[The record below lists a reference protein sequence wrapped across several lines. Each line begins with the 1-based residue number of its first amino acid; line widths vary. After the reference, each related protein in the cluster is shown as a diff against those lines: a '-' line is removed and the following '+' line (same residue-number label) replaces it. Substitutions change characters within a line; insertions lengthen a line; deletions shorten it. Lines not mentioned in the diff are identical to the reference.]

1 MTDDTDHTQPSSTA
15 SDLQAQAETGAAKPR
30 KTKAAAAETPNRS
43 DESLRPHA
51 MIEIGFSRSGMIESV
66 NDAAEQALGY
76 SAGELIGKSRDLI
89 CAMCRDDPSRL
100 DSVWNAALVGEE
112 QVLRLD
118 MIGAGSKN
126 IVLEAILYTDGHGGL
141 RLQGLNVSDYVAR
154 ARAVLNRAEAMSDGA
169 LKIELTPEGEI
180 ISANAAFCEA
190 LRYDESDLLGLN
202 FSSLRTPARG
212 TQRDLIWRRVLNGHP
227 EDTMLEL
234 NAQDGKII
242 YMSARKQAF
251 TDPEQGPIVMI
262 VGRDVTALH
271 EQQAT
276 ANALVNS
283 ALRSQAVIEFDLKG
297 NVLTAN
303 ENFLKLTGYTLE
315 EVVGHHHRMF
325 CDAQYANSPDYAEF
339 WDRLRRGEFISG
351 EFRRLGRGGVEKW
364 INATY
369 NSVLSPDGTP
379 IKFVKFA
386 TDITADKLR
395 AAEFESKVNAISRS
409 QAVIE
414 FDLDGNVL
422 TANENFLETF
432 GYALKDVQGHH
443 HSMFCEP
450 AHANSHE
457 YRAFWHRLA
466 RGEFEHGEY
475 LRLARGGREVW
486 LNATYNPIFD
496 TSGKPVKVVKYATDI
511 TADKLRNTEFES
523 RVAAISRGQ
532 AVIEFD
538 LDGRVMAVN
547 ENFLRVMGYSER
559 EILNQHHSMF
569 CSDEHIKSQEYR
581 DFWLALN
588 KGEFRTGRYHRI
600 GKFGRDVYIQATYSP
615 IFDTKGQPIRV
626 VKYAQDVTEQVN
638 LENAIRAKAGA
649 MIETVG
655 LLSGSIADITGST
668 STALGQANQTEANA
682 NEGAEALNNA
692 IEAIDLIQRSS
703 AEISEIVK
711 VIAEIANQTNLLAF
725 NAAIEAA
732 RAGEHGVGFSVVADE
747 VRKLAERSS
756 GAAQEITKLISES
769 VARVTQG
776 TERSHLARAAFQR
789 IVQSVTMTGSS
800 IERISHSADTQRDVS
815 ENVVTLINELAEA
828 ARVTT
833 KSKAA

>member
-1 MTDDTDHTQPSSTA
+1 
-15 SDLQAQAETGAAKPR
+15 
-30 KTKAAAAETPNRS
+30 
-43 DESLRPHA
+43 
-51 MIEIGFSRSGMIESV
+51 
-66 NDAAEQALGY
+66 
-76 SAGELIGKSRDLI
+76 
-89 CAMCRDDPSRL
+89 
-100 DSVWNAALVGEE
+100 
-112 QVLRLD
+112 
-118 MIGAGSKN
+118 
-126 IVLEAILYTDGHGGL
+126 
-141 RLQGLNVSDYVAR
+141 
-154 ARAVLNRAEAMSDGA
+154 
-169 LKIELTPEGEI
+169 
-180 ISANAAFCEA
+180 
-190 LRYDESDLLGLN
+190 
-202 FSSLRTPARG
+202 
-212 TQRDLIWRRVLNGHP
+212 
-227 EDTMLEL
+227 
-234 NAQDGKII
+234 
-242 YMSARKQAF
+242 
-251 TDPEQGPIVMI
+251 
-262 VGRDVTALH
+262 
-271 EQQAT
+271 
-276 ANALVNS
+276 
-283 ALRSQAVIEFDLKG
+283 
-297 NVLTAN
+297 
-303 ENFLKLTGYTLE
+303 
-315 EVVGHHHRMF
+315 
-325 CDAQYANSPDYAEF
+325 
-339 WDRLRRGEFISG
+339 
-351 EFRRLGRGGVEKW
+351 
-364 INATY
+364 
-369 NSVLSPDGTP
+369 
-379 IKFVKFA
+379 
-386 TDITADKLR
+386 
-395 AAEFESKVNAISRS
+395 
-409 QAVIE
+409 
-414 FDLDGNVL
+414 
-422 TANENFLETF
+422 
-432 GYALKDVQGHH
+432 
-443 HSMFCEP
+443 
-450 AHANSHE
+450 
-457 YRAFWHRLA
+457 
-466 RGEFEHGEY
+466 
-475 LRLARGGREVW
+475 
-486 LNATYNPIFD
+486 
-496 TSGKPVKVVKYATDI
+496 VKVVKYATDI

-538 LDGRVMAVN
+538 LDGRVVAVN

-588 KGEFRTGRYHRI
+588 KGEFRSGRFHRI

-649 MIETVG
+649 MIETVS

-756 GAAQEITKLISES
+756 GAAQEITKLITES
-769 VARVTQG
+769 VSRVTQG
-776 TERSHLARAAFQR
+776 TERSQLARAAFQR

>member
-1 MTDDTDHTQPSSTA
+1 MTDDSEPTLPSTPA
-15 SDLQAQAETGAAKPR
+15 SDLPAMVEPGTAKPR
-30 KTKAAAAETPNRS
+30 KAKAASTETAPEAAA
-43 DESLRPHA
+43 DIRPHA
-51 MIEIGFSRSGMIESV
+51 MIEISFSRTGIIESV
-66 NDAAEQALGY
+66 NKAAELALGY
-76 SAGELIGKSRDLI
+76 TAAQLVGKSRELI
-89 CAMCRDDPSRL
+89 CALCRDDPSRV
-100 DSVWNAALVGEE
+100 DSLWNAALVGEE

-126 IVLEAILYTDGHGGL
+126 IVLEAIFFTDGQGGL
-141 RLQGLNVSDYVAR
+141 RMQGLNVSDYVAR

-169 LKIELTPEGEI
+169 LKVELTPEGEI
-180 ISANAAFCEA
+180 VSANAAFCEA
-190 LRYDESDLLGLN
+190 LHYAESDLLGLN
-202 FSSLRTPARG
+202 FSTLRPATRG

-234 NAQDGKII
+234 IAQDGSII

-251 TDPEQGPIVMI
+251 GDPEQGPIVMV
-262 VGRDVTALH
+262 VGRDVTELH

-303 ENFLKLTGYTLE
+303 DNFLKLTGYTLE

-325 CDAQYANSPDYAEF
+325 CDAQYTNSPDYAEF
-339 WDRLRRGEFISG
+339 WDRLRRGEFVTG
-351 EFRRLGRGGVEKW
+351 EFKRLGRGGTEKW
-364 INATY
+364 INASY
-369 NSVLSPDGTP
+369 NPVLSPDGTP

-414 FDLDGNVL
+414 FDLEGTVL

-432 GYALKDVQGHH
+432 GYALKDIQGHH
-443 HSMFCEP
+443 HSMFCES
-450 AHANSHE
+450 AHANSHD
-457 YRAFWHRLA
+457 YRAFWQRLG
-466 RGEFEHGEY
+466 RGEFEQGEY

-538 LDGRVMAVN
+538 LDGRVVAVN

-588 KGEFRTGRYHRI
+588 KGEFRSGRFHRI

-649 MIETVG
+649 MIETVS

-756 GAAQEITKLISES
+756 GAAQEITKLITES
-769 VARVTQG
+769 VSRVTQG
-776 TERSHLARAAFQR
+776 TERSQLARAAFQR